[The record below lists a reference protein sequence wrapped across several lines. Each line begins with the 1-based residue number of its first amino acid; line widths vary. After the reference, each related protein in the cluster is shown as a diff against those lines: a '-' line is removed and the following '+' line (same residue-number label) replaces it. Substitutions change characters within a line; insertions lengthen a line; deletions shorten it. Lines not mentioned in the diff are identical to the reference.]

1 MATYC
6 YQCDECYETFESR
19 ASMAKAEKLSKGHRV
34 TCPSCGSCDNQ
45 IESSASDESLQTI
58 DHECD
63 VRSKDFIR
71 LIIHNT
77 TSEIAQVRAE
87 IVAEGI
93 RRRFSESEVFALTM
107 GLEEALANAYLHG
120 NRQEP
125 DKRIAVKYHINS
137 DEAHIHIIDEGDGF
151 DPALVP
157 DPTDAQHI
165 ELSHGRGILIM
176 QSLLDEVHYC
186 RRGTCVRFVK
196 RHNHA
201 AVAGGVVENRN
212 IRGETK

>member
-6 YQCDECYETFESR
+6 YQCDECYQTFESR

-45 IESSASDESLQTI
+45 IESSASDESPQTVG
-58 DHECD
+58 HACD
-63 VRSKDFIR
+63 VPSRDFIR

-77 TSEIAQVRAE
+77 TSEIAQVRSE

-93 RRRFSESEVFALTM
+93 RRKFSESEVFALTM
-107 GLEEALANAYLHG
+107 GLEEALTNAYVHG

-125 DKRIAVKYHINS
+125 DKRIAVKYRINS
-137 DEAHIHIIDEGDGF
+137 DEAHIHVIDEGDGF

-165 ELSHGRGILIM
+165 ELSHGRGILLM
-176 QSLLDEVHYC
+176 QSLLDEVRYC
-186 RRGTCVRFVK
+186 RRGTCVRLVK
-196 RHNHA
+196 HHNHEE
-201 AVAGGVVENRN
+201 VTGGVVENRN
-212 IRGETK
+212 VSGETK